1 MLTSH
6 VDRRPFPSIFQNQ
19 WQQPHHLLSPMF
31 LLYLCSE
38 LFYAPPVSEEQTPH
52 SKKKVHNKTIYHEV
66 DKVEVE
72 IRQNNRTSKEWH
84 SKIV

>member
-1 MLTSH
+1 
-6 VDRRPFPSIFQNQ
+6 
-19 WQQPHHLLSPMF
+19 MF
-31 LLYLCSE
+31 LLYLCLE

-66 DKVEVE
+66 DKVEIE

-84 SKIV
+84 RKIV